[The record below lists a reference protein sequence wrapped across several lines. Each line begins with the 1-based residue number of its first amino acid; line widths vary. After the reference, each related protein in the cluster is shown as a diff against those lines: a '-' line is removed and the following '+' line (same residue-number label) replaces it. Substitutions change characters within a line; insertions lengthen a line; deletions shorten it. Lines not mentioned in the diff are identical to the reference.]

1 MELTGCL
8 LLKIIKGI
16 GLREARSLLKRI
28 NKQTMW
34 KPKTQ
39 FLRRPSGWGI
49 GSVFGFYQ
57 RISSYWLIYIST
69 LKLWD
74 MLRSPFKRII
84 SNRRSKI

>member
-16 GLREARSLLKRI
+16 GLREARSLLKQI

-39 FLRRPSGWGI
+39 LLRRSSGWRI
-49 GSVFGFYQ
+49 GSVFEFYQ
-57 RISSYWLIYIST
+57 RISRYWLIYIST

-74 MLRSPFKRII
+74 MLRTSFKRITF
-84 SNRRSKI
+84 K